1 MAGVNIINTG
11 IGWHEARIPTIA
23 TSVPPAA
30 FTWVTKKLMGKID
43 IPLITSNRINTP
55 EKVEEVLKSK
65 SADMVSMARPFL
77 ADPEFVNKASLE
89 KSQLIAPCIACNQA
103 CLDHTFKGQ
112 ISSCLVNPRACFE
125 RELELKIVSDSKN
138 IGIVGGGPAGLSA
151 AITAAQIGHQVTVYE
166 KENEL
171 GGQLNLAKKIPGKEE
186 FWGLVTWYKN
196 MIKALP
202 EIEIKLNYDVA
213 KKELEDF
220 DTVIIAT
227 GVHPREP
234 SIDGLD
240 HRHVYY
246 YKDILKG
253 GADIG
258 SKVAIIGAGGIGFD
272 VAEFLSSKNRKAGNF
287 QPLPEWMTEWGIG
300 DPEIFRGGLLDKDRS
315 RKSVQRKV
323 YLLQRKAQKIG
334 KNLGKTTGWIHR
346 TALKMKGVEMISGVT
361 YHKIS
366 DKGLYISRENGEA
379 MPELLDVDTIVLC
392 VGQVSNSGLYDDLK
406 SSGVDCYLI
415 GGAKNAGEL
424 DAKRAIDQGTR
435 LALSI

>member
-1 MAGVNIINTG
+1 
-11 IGWHEARIPTIA
+11 
-23 TSVPPAA
+23 
-30 FTWVTKKLMGKID
+30 
-43 IPLITSNRINTP
+43 
-55 EKVEEVLKSK
+55 
-65 SADMVSMARPFL
+65 MVSMARPFL

-112 ISSCLVNPRACFE
+112 ISSCLVNPRAWFE

-138 IGIVGGGPAGLSA
+138 IGFVGGGPAGLSA

-166 KENEL
+166 KEDEL

-202 EIEIKLNYDVA
+202 EIEIKLNYNVA

-234 SIDGLD
+234 NIDGLD

-272 VAEFLSSKNRKAGNF
+272 VAEFLSGKNRKAGNF

-300 DPEIFRGGLLDKDRS
+300 DPEVFRGGLLDKDRS
-315 RKSVQRKV
+315 RKPVQRKV
-323 YLLQRKAQKIG
+323 YLLQRKAQKMG

-379 MPELLDVDTIVLC
+379 MPELLEVDTIVLC
-392 VGQVSNSGLYDDLK
+392 AGQVSNSELYDDLK